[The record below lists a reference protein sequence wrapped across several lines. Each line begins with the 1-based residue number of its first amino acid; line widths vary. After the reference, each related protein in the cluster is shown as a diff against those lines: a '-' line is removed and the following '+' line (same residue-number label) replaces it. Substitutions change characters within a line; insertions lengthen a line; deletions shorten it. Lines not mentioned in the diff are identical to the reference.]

1 MTPQELALSLIA
13 AVFVDHDAEAA
24 RPLLAPDY
32 VQHNPNLPTGAE
44 GLLSAIPIVKEAG
57 LTVTTH
63 RVIADRDY
71 VVLHNTFENAEM
83 FGAPTL
89 VSFDVFRI
97 EDGVLAEHWDNLQAP
112 PATTAS
118 GRSMT
123 DGPTE
128 ITDLDKTSDNRA
140 IVAGFVD
147 EVFLGGNLSK
157 AADYIIAEPGAY
169 LQHNPLVPDGLDA
182 LGAAFAQFAE
192 AGQGISFEEVHLIVA
207 QGNFVFTMTEGAIG
221 GTPTAFFDLWRV
233 EDGQIVEHWDTIEA
247 IPDEMAHDNGKF

>member
-1 MTPQELALSLIA
+1 MTPQDLALALIA
-13 AVFVDHDAEAA
+13 AVFVDYDPDAA

-32 VQHNPNLPTGAE
+32 IQHNPNIPTGAE
-44 GLLSAIPIVKEAG
+44 GLLGAIPIAQQVG

-63 RVIADRDY
+63 RVIAEGDY
-71 VVLHNTFENAEM
+71 VVLHNTFENADM

-89 VSFDVFRI
+89 VSFDVLRV

-112 PATTAS
+112 PTTTAS

-128 ITDLDKTSDNRA
+128 ITDRDKTTENKA
-140 IVAGFVD
+140 IVEGFVTD
-147 EVFLGGNLSK
+147 VFLGGDLSK

-182 LGAAFAQFAE
+182 VGAAFAQLAA
-192 AGQGISFEEVHLIVA
+192 AGQGLSFSDLHLIVA
-207 QGNFVFTMTEGAIG
+207 EGNFVFTITEGAMG
-221 GTPTAFFDLWRV
+221 DVPTAFFDLWRV
-233 EDGQIVEHWDTIEA
+233 EDGKIVEHWDTIEA
-247 IPDEMAHDNGKF
+247 IPDEMVHDNGKF